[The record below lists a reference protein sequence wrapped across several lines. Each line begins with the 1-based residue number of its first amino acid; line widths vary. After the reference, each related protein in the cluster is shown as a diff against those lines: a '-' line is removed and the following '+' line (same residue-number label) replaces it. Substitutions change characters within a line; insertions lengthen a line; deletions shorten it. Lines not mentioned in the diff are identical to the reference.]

1 MRGFSPSLSKELR
14 GSKARR
20 QPDNRQRDRP
30 LGHRHQFCQS
40 EGGPGGSHKHR
51 QGLQQDLP
59 EEEEQD
65 LPEEEEQDLPEEE
78 EQDLPEEEEQD
89 HPEEGD
95 HNHRVDCNPRQD
107 RHNPRQDHQ
116 ASKLPLMEG
125 GLWVNHQSSSPET

>member
-1 MRGFSPSLSKELR
+1 MRGFSPSSSKGLR
-14 GSKARR
+14 GSKAQW

-30 LGHRHQFCQS
+30 LGHRHQFHQS

-65 LPEEEEQDLPEEE
+65 HPEEGA
-78 EQDLPEEEEQD
+78 QD
-89 HPEEGD
+89 HPEEED
-95 HNHRVDCNPRQD
+95 HNHREGRNPRQD
-107 RHNPRQDHQ
+107 RHNPWQDHQ

-125 GLWVNHQSSSPET
+125 GLWVNHRNSSPET